1 MDNLKNYGEIV
12 EKILREYAA
21 ITYSHSDINRRV
33 VIDGSR
39 NQFFLVIEGWD
50 GDRRIHGFLIH
61 VEIRDGKVWVQRD
74 GTEEGITDELLAAGI
89 PKDRIVLAFH
99 PPYIRQ
105 HTEYAV
111 G

>member
-1 MDNLKNYGEIV
+1 MDHLESYDMIV

-21 ITYSHSDINRRV
+21 ITYSQGEINRWV
-33 VIDGSR
+33 VIDANR
-39 NQFFLVIEGWD
+39 NHFFLTIEGWD

-61 VEIRDGKVWVQRD
+61 VEMRDGKVWVQRD
-74 GTEEGITDELLAAGI
+74 GTEDGITDELVAAGI
-89 PKDRIVLAFH
+89 PKNQIVLAFH
-99 PPYIRQ
+99 PPYVRQ

>member
-1 MDNLKNYGEIV
+1 VDNLNNYGEIV
-12 EKILREYAA
+12 EKILQEYAE
-21 ITYSHSDINRRV
+21 ITHRNSDINRRV
-33 VIDGSR
+33 IIDVER

-74 GTEEGITDELLAAGI
+74 GTEDGITDELLAAGI
-89 PKDRIVLAFH
+89 PKDQIVLAFH

>member
-1 MDNLKNYGEIV
+1 MDNLKNYGAII

-21 ITYSHSDINRRV
+21 IAYSHGQINRRV
-33 VIDGSR
+33 VIDADG

-61 VEIRDGKVWVQRD
+61 VELRDDKVWVQRD
-74 GTEEGITDELLAAGI
+74 GTEDGITDELLAAGI
-89 PKDRIVLAFH
+89 PKNQIVLAFQ
-99 PPYIRQ
+99 PPYVRQ

>member
-1 MDNLKNYGEIV
+1 MDNIKDYSDIV

-21 ITYSHSDINRRV
+21 ITHSHSDINRRV
-33 VIDGSR
+33 VIDSER
-39 NQFFLVIEGWD
+39 SQFFLVIEGWD
-50 GDRRIHGFLIH
+50 SDRRIHGFLIH

-74 GTEEGITDELLAAGI
+74 GTEDGITDELLAAGI
-89 PKDRIVLAFH
+89 PKDKIVLAFQ
-99 PPYIRQ
+99 PVYIRQ